1 MKFRDQLQG
10 NIVDHWRDKYI
21 EYEYLKS
28 LLDYSGSNGN
38 SSPLLLNSSN
48 DSLPIPSPS
57 SSSSSPTQNNNNG
70 DIDLQSSTGSHC
82 VEIPM
87 NSSSSSVNS
96 TNSNSDNSSNNHH
109 NNNNYRNSTNS
120 SSSSSS
126 DNINSSTEQMLSS
139 DEKHASSS
147 TSSEDEENTLKV
159 SNKHHHHHHHH
170 HHKNDKSTNTSTNS
184 STTTVTSPMKKVKLK
199 KSFSIKIEKFLK
211 NKSDKQNFE
220 NETFPDAF
228 LSQLDKVD
236 HFFIDRFTKFKK
248 KTVELCNMIQF
259 LNTNSD
265 LRTNRNINYVRQQFI
280 YNSQNLTILLNYRKI
295 NMIGFEKL
303 LSKFEKKNQI
313 LCIQL
318 RTIYQNKT
326 MITDKCS
333 SEKHAEQVKSIFSR
347 FFTGNNQK
355 LANSQLH
362 ENLDREKDGK
372 WLIFQIGLLMGLSI
386 VLGSLVI
393 YNYRFYYP
401 HNSPPPDS
409 ALAWLLFRITLLP
422 ILLGTSFSIMT
433 LFWEKAG
440 INYEFIFEFKPDSSR
455 SSIKYFRGGMMF
467 IFFWLLCLYF
477 YIDTSSYIQ
486 RIPPISFPILFML
499 ISLFVGIMPFP
510 IFEKSTRFWILKRIG
525 KVVSAPFVQVR
536 FSDFFMSVQLLSL
549 GEFLF
554 NIQSMVCIFNKSGLD
569 PSEAHFCS
577 QSAFFAFPLLNALP
591 YYWRVMQ
598 CFRRYYETKRFFPH
612 ITSAIRSII
621 SIIVLIL
628 SYIALQTSESNN
640 WNVIKLIWFN
650 FNIIGSFYK
659 WYADLAVDWG
669 FLLNF
674 KTNKA
679 WPLREKLLYKKKI
692 IYYIAIVLDL
702 FLRFLWLL
710 VFAIRKG
717 TIHRLDNPVFLFFFS
732 MGEVIWASQFI
743 YFRVES
749 EHCLAADH
757 YSTFYDIPIPFS
769 EQYNQY
775 IQEKQKQSEQK
786 KEKHIHRTDS
796 KVALEKQ
803 DSIELNDLL
812 KIKS

>member
-1 MKFRDQLQG
+1 MKFRDHLTG
-10 NIVDHWRDKYI
+10 NILDHWRDKYI

-28 LLDYSGSNGN
+28 LMGEGSSTATSPLFSPPLRSTPSVVDADGDSIIPIPVGRTSDIDGDSNGGADT
-38 SSPLLLNSSN
+38 SAQDRL
-48 DSLPIPSPS
+48 
-57 SSSSSPTQNNNNG
+57 
-70 DIDLQSSTGSHC
+70 
-82 VEIPM
+82 
-87 NSSSSSVNS
+87 S
-96 TNSNSDNSSNNHH
+96 TNSIHSSNS
-109 NNNNYRNSTNS
+109 RNSINS

-126 DNINSSTEQMLSS
+126 SSSSNNINSSTEQMLSS
-139 DEKHASSS
+139 EEKHADSSS
-147 TSSEDEENTLKV
+147 SSSLTEDEGTPKPNRHNPISPKHNNN
-159 SNKHHHHHHHH
+159 SNHHHHQSN
-170 HHKNDKSTNTSTNS
+170 KKDNPDTEIE
-184 STTTVTSPMKKVKLK
+184 MKVRKPKLK
-199 KSFSIKIEKFLK
+199 KSISIKIEKFLD
-211 NKSDKQNFE
+211 NRKSKSNDKQCYE
-220 NETFPDAF
+220 GETFQEGF
-228 LSQLDKVD
+228 LAQLDKVN

-259 LNTNSD
+259 LSSNSE

-295 NMIGFEKL
+295 NMEGFEKL
-303 LSKFEKKNQI
+303 LKKLETKNQI
-313 LCIQL
+313 LSIHL
-318 RTIYQNKT
+318 NTIYQNKSVV
-326 MITDKCS
+326 TDDCS
-333 SEKHAEQVKSIFSR
+333 SVKHADQVKQIFSR

-355 LANSQLH
+355 MANSQL
-362 ENLDREKDGK
+362 NQNIDKEKDGK

-401 HNSPPPDS
+401 HDSPPPDS
-409 ALAWLLFRITLLP
+409 ALGWLLFRITLLP
-422 ILLGTSFSIMT
+422 ILLGTSFSIMS
-433 LFWEKAG
+433 LFWERAG
-440 INYEFIFEFKPDSSR
+440 INYEFIFELKPDASR
-455 SSIKYFRGGMMF
+455 SSIKYFRGGMVF

-486 RIPPISFPILFML
+486 KIPPISFPILFML
-499 ISLFVGIMPFP
+499 VSLFVGIMPFP
-510 IFEKSTRFWILKRIG
+510 IFEMSTRFWILKRIG
-525 KVVSAPFVQVR
+525 KVISAPFVPVR

-569 PSEAHFCS
+569 PSEAHFCT

-598 CFRRYYETKRFFPH
+598 CFRRYYETRRFFPH
-612 ITSAIRSII
+612 MTSAIRSII

-628 SYIALQTSESNN
+628 SYIALQTSETNN
-640 WNVIKLIWFN
+640 WNIIKLIWFN
-650 FNIIGSFYK
+650 FNILGSFYK
-659 WYADLAVDWG
+659 WYADMAVDWG

-692 IYYIAIVLDL
+692 IYYIAMILDL

-717 TIHRLDNPVFLFFFS
+717 TLHRLDNPVFLFFFS

-769 EQYNQY
+769 EQYNLY
-775 IQEKQKQSEQK
+775 IAEKQKQSLQK
-786 KEKHIHRTDS
+786 QKLTQKDS
-796 KVALEKQ
+796 KASLEKQ
-803 DSIELNDLL
+803 DSVELNDLL
-812 KIKS
+812 NIKS